1 MKLGYR
7 WFAVGCLG
15 IGIGTGFAPVRAQ
28 DATSVERAMLRKG
41 TSPEALKVLA
51 PQSENRGR
59 LMPLHVAS
67 VMEWLCG
74 DSNVRTQLGG
84 DRKACY
90 SEMRKGISNCSAQT
104 QVNLPVGR
112 SKMLATGKPD
122 IVGFRR
128 QLRECIQQDYI
139 QRQSDVGRVATGI
152 DAVSSDPL
160 APSMGLR

>member
-1 MKLGYR
+1 MLKYR
-7 WFAVGCLG
+7 WLAVACLG
-15 IGIGTGFAPVRAQ
+15 FWIGTGLTTAGAQ
-28 DATSVERAMLRKG
+28 DASNGSRGMFRKG

-51 PQSENRGR
+51 PQSDSRGQ
-59 LMPLHVAS
+59 LMPLHAAS

-74 DSNVRTQLGG
+74 DSNVQTQLGG

-90 SEMRKGISNCSAQT
+90 GEMRKGVSKCSAQM

-112 SKMLATGKPD
+112 SKMQATGKPD

-139 QRQSDVGRVATGI
+139 QRQSDVGRVATDIGE
-152 DAVSSDPL
+152 VSSDPL